1 MKLPLL
7 IIFIGTLAMD
17 AKAVQ
22 LHPDFPIVYGKYQMT
37 SDWAINLPVEFNRRI
52 EDGSLVLWR
61 PGFTIWIDARNN
73 DQNQTVD
80 AQLEWLKTLISK
92 DAFDI
97 QETSDKGVNLLTYR
111 LNESMGDD
119 RVPALHCFA
128 VSSTGYV
135 SLAIYFDKED
145 DLKAALSI
153 AKGLVHG
160 TAT

>member
-1 MKLPLL
+1 MKLTLL
-7 IIFIGTLAMD
+7 IIFIGALAMD
-17 AKAVQ
+17 AKAIQ
-22 LHPDFPIVYGKYQMT
+22 LHPDFPVVHGEYQMT
-37 SDWAINLPVEFNRRI
+37 SDWAINLPIEFNRRV

-73 DQNQTVD
+73 DLDRSTD
-80 AQLEWLKTLISK
+80 EQLDWLKTLISK

-97 QETSDKGVNLLTYR
+97 KESNDNDMKLLTYR
-111 LNESMGDD
+111 LSESMGDD

-128 VSSTGYV
+128 VSSSGYV
-135 SLAIYFDKED
+135 SLAIYFDKEV
-145 DLKAALSI
+145 DLKIALSI

>member
-1 MKLPLL
+1 MKLSLL
-7 IIFIGTLAMD
+7 IIFIGALAMD

-22 LHPDFPIVYGKYQMT
+22 LHPDFPVVYGNYQMT
-37 SDWAINLPVEFNRRI
+37 SDWALNLPIEFNRRV

-73 DQNQTVD
+73 DQNRTVD

-97 QETSDKGVNLLTYR
+97 QESNDKDVKLLTYR
-111 LNESMGDD
+111 LSESMGDD

-128 VSSTGYV
+128 VSITGYV

-145 DLKAALSI
+145 DLKTALSI